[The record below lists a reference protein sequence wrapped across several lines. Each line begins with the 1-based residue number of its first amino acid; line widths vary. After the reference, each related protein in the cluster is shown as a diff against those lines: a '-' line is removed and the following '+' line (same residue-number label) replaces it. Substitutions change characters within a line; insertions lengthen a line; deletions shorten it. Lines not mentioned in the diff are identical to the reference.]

1 MAAQVQR
8 PVKKSSGLSEAL
20 TIAGAVVGGIKGG
33 PPGAA
38 AGASLG
44 QTAGGMIEPQQ
55 QQAALPEAAS
65 AAQRKLQPTV
75 TTPQVQDPISVVQN
89 AQVAAMNLPEQYQ
102 KIFAP
107 VLATGLKALQ
117 SQKGTA

>member
-1 MAAQVQR
+1 
-8 PVKKSSGLSEAL
+8 
-20 TIAGAVVGGIKGG
+20 
-33 PPGAA
+33 
-38 AGASLG
+38 
-44 QTAGGMIEPQQ
+44 
-55 QQAALPEAAS
+55 LPEAAS